1 LDDVGDD
8 LGERA
13 VVADGPGQDELDT
26 ILDARIHDAGREQAG
41 FDRLTDA
48 AYRADPVDRAQVVFV
63 TGVRGLPAIQG
74 HPKRSPVQRILD
86 VVRRQGVAGEE
97 DVDVATL
104 DEAAKVLAGA
114 GVDDG
119 WPGDEEV
126 LLPGTTALVHPDR
139 RLANGSP
146 ARTLTR

>member
-1 LDDVGDD
+1 
-8 LGERA
+8 
-13 VVADGPGQDELDT
+13 
-26 ILDARIHDAGREQAG
+26 
-41 FDRLTDA
+41 
-48 AYRADPVDRAQVVFV
+48 
-63 TGVRGLPAIQG
+63 
-74 HPKRSPVQRILD
+74 PKRSPVQRILD

-119 WPGDEEV
+119 RPGDEEV

-146 ARTLTR
+146 ARTLTRHGAAHESKCWQRRSRTFERNDPNAPVAHDHGPTGDQLVDEHALGGVVRDDDRAIHLRVADGHPPAVPTDPG